1 MLLDLPPEIL
11 EHVLLRLD
19 ASSFSVIL
27 MTCKAI
33 RSNVLSSSKLI
44 HSQLL
49 RLPGL
54 RVLPNHGATE
64 REDMLELFCA
74 RASQHA
80 CNAVDVFC
88 DTIVYAPLATAA
100 RPLRSYSKASHLWT
114 TPRINLLQSSSSGLF
129 SAAVDSDAN
138 IHIYK
143 IHEGQV
149 VSKFVLPS
157 DRVEIDYQCPSDQEY
172 VRFSVAGLSFQKC
185 QCSSGQ
191 PPHVIALYR
200 YHIASPR
207 PGQTQSFIAN
217 AIEWSKKRLKLVIWK
232 FCQGELK
239 VATIRDVVL
248 GSSSWAD
255 QPVYIV
261 TSEYATRRT
270 KSPPVSIVFQCGSG
284 PDLAY
289 HMRTF
294 YYDRENGKRIGLNS
308 HQLACQSSF
317 SVLTFMT

>member
-11 EHVLLRLD
+11 EHILLRLD
-19 ASSFSVIL
+19 PSSFSVIL

-33 RSNVLSSSKLI
+33 RSNILSSSKLI

-49 RLPGL
+49 RVPGL
-54 RVLPNHGATE
+54 RVFPNHGPTE
-64 REDMLELFCA
+64 RDDMLKLFCA

-80 CNAVDVFC
+80 RNAVDVFC

-100 RPLRSYSKASHLWT
+100 QPLRPYSQASHLWT
-114 TPRINLLQSSSSGLF
+114 SPKTNLLQSFSSGLF
-129 SAAVDSDAN
+129 SAAVDFDAN

-149 VSKFVLPS
+149 VPKYFLPS
-157 DRVEIDYQCPSDQEY
+157 ARVEIDYQCPSDQEN

-185 QCSSGQ
+185 KCSSNLSPPTSQ

-200 YHIASPR
+200 YHIASAP
-207 PGQTQSFIAN
+207 PGQTPSFIDN
-217 AIEWSKKRLKLVIWK
+217 AIEWAKKRLKLVIWK
-232 FCQGELK
+232 FCHGDLK
-239 VATIRDVVL
+239 VGTIRDVVL

-261 TSEYATRRT
+261 TSEFNHGRPGA
-270 KSPPVSIVFQCGSG
+270 KSPPVSIVFQCGSE

-294 YYDRENGKRIGLNS
+294 YYDRENGKRNDFNS
-308 HQLACQSSF
+308 HQLACS
-317 SVLTFMT
+317 L